1 MQLPADRSHSRMR
14 KQVAA
19 VSLEDLLL
27 TEVVYLPGLSL
38 DDLEAEIDKMLV
50 RNSQISKFYDAL
62 RTGTLSKGEFETFTD
77 CLFETGIEPDDY
89 IEEMQSN
96 IGSLLESGQY
106 YDY

>member
-1 MQLPADRSHSRMR
+1 MLLQVDLLLSRMR
-14 KQVAA
+14 KLVAV

-38 DDLEAEIDKMLV
+38 EDLEVEIDQMMV